1 MTALRQ
7 RIESVVTRAWYEGAL
22 WLWLLWPLSLITGW
36 VVRWRRYRITPAPLP
51 VPVVVVGGIT
61 VGGTGKTP
69 VLLALAKAFEQQGHR
84 VGIVSRGY
92 GGVVGKGPCEVQP
105 TSSAAVVGDEP
116 LLLAQRGN
124 IPVVVGQDRYAAA
137 QRLLET
143 HAPTLILSDDGLQH
157 LKLPRDFE
165 IVVLDES
172 RGLGN
177 GRLLP
182 MGPLREPSER
192 LDSVDWILMRNGRSK
207 DTGFHYRLEHFKH
220 LCSAAPLAIEGIA
233 EQWQGQRVAA
243 VTGLGQPDQFFSVL
257 NSLNLTVRP
266 HTFPDHYAL
275 TEQDLAAIK
284 ADIIV
289 VTEKDAVKLT
299 GTTDDRIWVLVISAE
314 LPEALLHRLGTQFK
328 QAEMAP
334 CSTS

>member
-1 MTALRQ
+1 MTAVRQ
-7 RIESVVTRAWYEGAL
+7 HIESIVTRAWYGSSP

-36 VVRWRRYRITPAPLP
+36 VVRWRRYKIKPTSLP
-51 VPVVVVGGIT
+51 VPVVIVGSIT

-84 VGIVSRGY
+84 VGIISRGY

-105 TSSAAVVGDEP
+105 TSSAALVGDEP
-116 LLLAQRGN
+116 LLMAQRGN
-124 IPVVVGQDRYAAA
+124 FPVVVGQDRYAAA
-137 QRLLET
+137 QRLLEVYD
-143 HAPTLILSDDGLQH
+143 PTLILSDDGLQH
-157 LKLPRDFE
+157 LRLPRDFE

-177 GRLLP
+177 GHLLP
-182 MGPLREPSER
+182 MGPLREPPER
-192 LDSVDWILMRNGRSK
+192 LDSVDWVLIRNGRRK

-220 LCSAAPLAIEGIA
+220 LCSEKPVAIEGIA
-233 EQWQGQRVAA
+233 EQWQAQRVAA
-243 VTGLGQPDQFFSVL
+243 VTGLGQPDQFFSAL
-257 NSLNLTVRP
+257 NSLGLNLNA
-266 HTFPDHYAL
+266 HALPDHYAL
-275 TEQDLAAIK
+275 TEQDLAAIT

-289 VTEKDAVKLT
+289 VTEKDAVKLS

-314 LPEALLHRLGTQFK
+314 LPDALLHRLGKQFN
-328 QAEMAP
+328 QAEMVP

>member
-1 MTALRQ
+1 MTAVRQ
-7 RIESVVTRAWYEGAL
+7 HIESVLTRAWYKGAP
-22 WLWLLWPLSLITGW
+22 WLWLLWPLSVVTGW
-36 VVRWRRYRITPAPLP
+36 VVRWRRYRITPGSLP

-84 VGIVSRGY
+84 VGVVSRGY

-137 QRLLET
+137 QRLFQT
-143 HAPTLILSDDGLQH
+143 YAPTLILSDDGLQH
-157 LKLPRDFE
+157 RKLPRDFE

-192 LDSVDWILMRNGRSK
+192 LDSVDWILMRNGRSEE
-207 DTGFHYRLEHFKH
+207 TGFHYRLEHFKH
-220 LCSAAPLAIEGIA
+220 LCSAQPLAIEGIA

-243 VTGLGQPDQFFSVL
+243 VTGLGQPDQFFSALDSLGL
-257 NSLNLTVRP
+257 NASPRAL
-266 HTFPDHYAL
+266 PDHYVL
-275 TEQDLAAIK
+275 TGQDLAAIK

-299 GTTDDRIWVLVISAE
+299 DTTDDRIWVLAISAE

-328 QAEMAP
+328 QAEMVP